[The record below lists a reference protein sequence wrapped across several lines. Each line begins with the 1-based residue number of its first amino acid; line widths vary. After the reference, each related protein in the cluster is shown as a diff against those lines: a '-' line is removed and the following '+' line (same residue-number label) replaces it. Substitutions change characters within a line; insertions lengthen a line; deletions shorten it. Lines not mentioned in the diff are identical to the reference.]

1 MHSLVAVALLAAGVV
16 VVVAGAEL
24 FFDGL
29 LATASR
35 MRVSPLV
42 LTVVISG
49 LELENLAAGIAA
61 NAKGLPGAAAGTF
74 LGGTTFLALGVAG
87 AGAVIAPLRPGL
99 PPRVMAWTA
108 AGPLPLVAL
117 AADGRLSRVDGVVL
131 IAWFAIALG
140 AMVRAAPRE
149 LASAAEEGSPR
160 RRLGAARM
168 VAGLAVLTAGGALL
182 GDGLRRVVERLGVS
196 DTVLGNTAVAAAV
209 EAEEIG
215 RPLAAARRGRGDLAL
230 ANVAGTIVHFAALN
244 AGVIALVKP
253 LSLRGPSRWPHL
265 PVAAP
270 AALLFTLLVWRRAG
284 LGKSEGVALLVLYV
298 AYVAAAIAAGGSFIP
313 S

>member
-1 MHSLVAVALLAAGVV
+1 VHSLIAVALLVAGVA

-29 LATASR
+29 LATATR
-35 MRVSPLV
+35 MRVSPVL

-61 NAKGLPGAAAGTF
+61 NAKGFPGAAAGTF

-87 AGAVIAPLRPGL
+87 GGALIVPLRRGL
-99 PPRVMAWTA
+99 PMRVMAWSA
-108 AGPLPLVAL
+108 VGPLPLVAL
-117 AADGRLSRVDGVVL
+117 GADGRLSRLDGAVL
-131 IAWFAIALG
+131 IGWFVIALT
-140 AMVRAAPRE
+140 AMARAAPAE
-149 LASAAEEGSPR
+149 LEEAMQEGEEEGR
-160 RRLGAARM
+160 RRRFGVARM
-168 VAGLAVLTAGGALL
+168 AAGLAVLTAGGALL

-196 DTVLGNTAVAAAV
+196 DRVLGNTAIAAAV

-230 ANVAGTIVHFAALN
+230 ANVAGTIVHFTTLN

-253 LSLRGPSRWPHL
+253 LPLEGPSRWLHL
-265 PVAAP
+265 PVASAS
-270 AALLFTLLVWRRAG
+270 AIVLAVIVWRLGGLSRRAG
-284 LGKSEGVALLVLYV
+284 ALLLGLYA
-298 AYVAAAIAAGGSFIP
+298 AYVAGAIAAG
-313 S
+313 